1 MKYTPEMPSFDPY
14 EDVIEGSVKNTDPF
28 AVNSEVLRQ
37 SHQERQSRALR
48 TTVAPA
54 IAYEALQQVASTVVT
69 PKDPFKRDRARLRS
83 PE

>member
-14 EDVIEGSVKNTDPF
+14 EDVIEGSIKNTDPF
-28 AVNSEVLRQ
+28 ANNSEVIRQ

-48 TTVAPA
+48 TTIAPA
-54 IAYEALQQVASTVVT
+54 IAYEALRQIASTPEA

-83 PE
+83 PN